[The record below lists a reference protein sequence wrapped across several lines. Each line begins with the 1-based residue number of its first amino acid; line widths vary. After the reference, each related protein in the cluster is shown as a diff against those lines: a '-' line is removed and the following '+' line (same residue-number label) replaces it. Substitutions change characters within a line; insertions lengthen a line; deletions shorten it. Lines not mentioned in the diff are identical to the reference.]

1 MRHMGYGES
10 FRAKVIQAALTGY
23 RRQCEL
29 ADTGARPLLCPWGY
43 YEVNRKNKKL
53 MSRDRAWLRPQ
64 YDLLA
69 FYPATPV
76 AWLVKDIYKIMRE
89 EDERVGLRIKV
100 VEESGTSHQIRPLRV
115 PVPGLPHGGLI
126 SEPRGILF

>member
-1 MRHMGYGES
+1 MQDMGYGES
-10 FRAKVIQAALTGY
+10 IEAKVIRAFLTQY

-29 ADTGARPLLCPWGY
+29 ADTGARPLLRPRDY

-53 MSRDRAWLRPQ
+53 MSRDGGWLRPQ

-69 FYPATPV
+69 IYPATPV
-76 AWLVKDIYKIMRE
+76 ACLVKGIYKIMRE
-89 EDERVGLRIKV
+89 EGERVGLRIKV

-115 PVPGLPHGGLI
+115 PVP
-126 SEPRGILF
+126 